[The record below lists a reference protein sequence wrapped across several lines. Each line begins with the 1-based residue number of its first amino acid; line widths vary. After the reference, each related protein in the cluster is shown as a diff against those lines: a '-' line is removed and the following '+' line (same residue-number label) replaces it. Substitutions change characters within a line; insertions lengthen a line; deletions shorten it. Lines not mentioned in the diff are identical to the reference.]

1 MDPLSIATAV
11 LAASQ
16 AVGSVSQ
23 ALYTFISSA
32 KRVDDSVKD
41 LHHEVQGLAAV
52 LEAIDHALKQPIVT
66 ETREY
71 TSLASGVWSSV
82 NHAINDSQHTIK
94 ALGGILQGLGAADKA
109 SNSFRKVLKQ
119 IKLKFNAS
127 DISSV
132 KGRIHTHTTS
142 LQLALQMLSVFLGC
156 LCSENALNVINPK
169 LDDIGPKVGNLI
181 AMVANLDI
189 SQPKPIETQLPDT
202 FQNPEISGHTEELA
216 RSIKAVVTAASSV
229 TGLKSSKW
237 GGSESNFLYFSEY
250 GELLDETWKTRMEQW
265 IPPPMLEEGL
275 DISMGVIAST
285 EMSGLATPTEDE
297 SLQDDDSDDELDL
310 EIVQSLI
317 KSGGKSFAQ
326 QRYAEAVECY
336 RAGID
341 RAKSLSQAK
350 MSSLELEDVAS
361 KIASSEANIEFGL
374 VQRVFDE
381 AQQAFAKGDYCKAAD
396 MFRNGISRTRRLS
409 LDRRSRLDLRGI

>member
-1 MDPLSIATAV
+1 
-11 LAASQ
+11 
-16 AVGSVSQ
+16 
-23 ALYTFISSA
+23 
-32 KRVDDSVKD
+32 
-41 LHHEVQGLAAV
+41 
-52 LEAIDHALKQPIVT
+52 
-66 ETREY
+66 
-71 TSLASGVWSSV
+71 
-82 NHAINDSQHTIK
+82 
-94 ALGGILQGLGAADKA
+94 
-109 SNSFRKVLKQ
+109 
-119 IKLKFNAS
+119 
-127 DISSV
+127 
-132 KGRIHTHTTS
+132 
-142 LQLALQMLSVFLGC
+142 MLRFLGC